1 MTSLKTLT
9 LLALTALLAT
19 GCHPGGEQTADDTKA
34 NPLLAYV
41 PADTPFV
48 FANLETAPPAVMDA
62 WLKRLEPLAK
72 VGEQSL
78 ADVRSELANVQDP
91 EQQAGI
97 DLFLAIS
104 DEIAGKLNRDG
115 LESMGL
121 SLESNSAIYGN
132 GLFPVVRL
140 GLKDAAALRAT
151 IERIQAKSG
160 VTAEERQFN
169 GASYWRLGEDP
180 VAVYVAILADHVA
193 IGVTPPSLE
202 ADFLPAFLGQAL
214 PEHSLGA
221 AGTLSALNKAEGYS
235 GFGSGFID
243 LNRVAD
249 ELLNP
254 ASYTATRLN
263 TAFGYDASQ
272 TSPVCAAEYRAIVAH
287 APRASAGVTELT
299 GNSLGMRY
307 RVKIEENLADQLA
320 RLVADIPKAS
330 AAGDAVFSL
339 SLGIEVG
346 RLREFLLDK
355 FTTAAATPFQCPR
368 LARLNQG
375 IQAAADRLNQP
386 MPPFIGNFRG
396 VRVELN
402 DFDFKNFDPAKSTG
416 LLAIEVENP
425 EILTGMASM
434 FVPGMEDLDL
444 HPGGEPVQVPQ
455 ELLSMV
461 TPDFQVRA
469 MMTSDA
475 LGVSLGKDESGKLLP
490 FMQLKGSDDG
500 TFLSMEYDLAALAEA
515 QNSFEGL
522 AGVGGPEAEAWR
534 THHEALVKAYQSM
547 LGRTRME
554 FRFTDEGLV
563 VDSHTAFP

>member
-1 MTSLKTLT
+1 
-9 LLALTALLAT
+9 
-19 GCHPGGEQTADDTKA
+19 
-34 NPLLAYV
+34 V

-48 FANLETAPPAVMDA
+48 FANLKTTPPAVMDA
-62 WLKRLEPLAK
+62 WLKRLEPLAE

-78 ADVRSELANVQDP
+78 ADLRGELENVQDP
-91 EQQAGI
+91 AEQQGI

-104 DEIAGKLNRDG
+104 DELTGKLNREG

-132 GLFPVVRL
+132 GLFPVLRV
-140 GLKDAAALRAT
+140 GLKDASALRAT
-151 IERIQAKSG
+151 VERIQAKSG

-169 GASYWRLGEDP
+169 GNSYWRLGEEP

-193 IGVTPPSLE
+193 IGVAPPGDE

-214 PEHSLGA
+214 PAHSLGA
-221 AGTLSALNKAEGYS
+221 AGTLSTMNKAEGY
-235 GFGSGFID
+235 GAFGSGFVD
-243 LNRVAD
+243 LTRVAD
-249 ELLNP
+249 ELLDP
-254 ASYTATRLN
+254 ASFTATRLN
-263 TAFGYDASQ
+263 TAFGYDATQ
-272 TSPVCAAEYRAIVAH
+272 TSPVCASEYRAIIAH

-299 GNSLGMRY
+299 GNSWGMRY
-307 RVKIEENLADQLA
+307 RVRIEENLADQLV
-320 RLVADIPKAS
+320 RLVAEIPKAS
-330 AAGDAVFSL
+330 TAGDAVFSL

-346 RLREFLLDK
+346 RLRELLLEK
-355 FTTAAATPFQCPR
+355 FTAAAAAPFECPR

-375 IQAAADRLNQP
+375 IQAAAERLNQP

-402 DFDFKNFDPAKSTG
+402 DFDFKDFDPAKSTG

-461 TPDFQVRA
+461 TSDFQVRA

-490 FMQLKGSDDG
+490 FMQQESSDDG

-515 QNSFEGL
+515 QKTFEDPE
-522 AGVGGPEAEAWR
+522 ASPEAEAWR
-534 THHEALVKAYQSM
+534 AHHEALVEAYKSM
-547 LGRTRME
+547 MGRTRME
-554 FRFTDEGLV
+554 FRFTGDGLV
-563 VDSHTAFP
+563 VDSRSTFP